1 MNSKRRDFFVATIN
15 RDKKEEIVQTV
26 NEEPVEKSKHPESYF
41 VSPSGKHHNKIYIID
56 NSSGNAKQYDFLKGK
71 NTIDISL
78 IAVGEGKD
86 KPIVIDNSDKVREE
100 TYNRSQYVNPIQEEY
115 NEDDYQEDDYIEETE
130 EYEEYEEYVEEE
142 YEDTPSYETPYS
154 QTLVQEEVK
163 PVVKHRPL
171 RKKQYHLPSLN
182 DLPVSKSASLDDEEW
197 LKHQETIINQT
208 FRDFQVKAEVVGK
221 IVGPTVTQF
230 LIKLAPGVHV
240 NNISKLEDNI
250 QLALA
255 LPKDNNIRFISQ
267 VPNTPYAGIEVPN
280 RKRKTVLLG
289 DLINS
294 KEFKEYEG
302 KLPIAV
308 GLDVTGKKVF
318 VDITEMPHCLIA
330 GTTKSGKSVSLNTII
345 LSLLYR
351 CSPDYLKLILI
362 DPKLVELS
370 TYKGIPHLAMP
381 VITDFEDFKGVMN
394 WVVNEMERRY
404 ELLGYYGARSLPA
417 VNRLLKE
424 EGKDIVPYLVVV
436 MDEFS
441 DWIINAGQDV
451 EKSIQRL
458 ASKARACGIHLI
470 LAAQRPSAN
479 VINGEIKANFDT
491 RFAFKTSSFDDSKII
506 LGASGAEKLVGRGD
520 LLLKYAGSEA
530 DRIQA
535 AFISDDDGEIS
546 SIVNKIRNT
555 YGENYI
561 VDLEDIRRSEGGK
574 YNQLNDDD
582 QYDELLA
589 DVARFCVENNT
600 GSNQAALLHF
610 KMGYPRANK
619 IFLQMEKLGILSPA
633 VKGKPR
639 EVLVGMQTLEEIL
652 EEEGLA

>member
-1 MNSKRRDFFVATIN
+1 MDNKRRDFLVATIN
-15 RDKKEEIVQTV
+15 RDKKVEETKNV
-26 NEEPVEKSKHPESYF
+26 NEEKVIEKPKQPESYF
-41 VSPSGKHHNKIYIID
+41 VSPSGKHQNKIYIID
-56 NSSGNAKQYDFLKGK
+56 NSRGNPKQYDFLKGK
-71 NTIDISL
+71 NTIDLSL
-78 IAVGEGKD
+78 ISVGEGKD
-86 KPIVIDNSDKVREE
+86 KPLVIDNSEKIKEE
-100 TYNRSQYVNPIQEEY
+100 TYNTSLYANPA
-115 NEDDYQEDDYIEETE
+115 IEEV
-130 EYEEYEEYVEEE
+130 YEEYEQYQEEEFDEEYVDESEKEFTEEI
-142 YEDTPSYETPYS
+142 SYETPFVD
-154 QTLVQEEVK
+154 TLVKETTK
-163 PVVKHRPL
+163 PVEPVRHTR
-171 RKKQYHLPSLN
+171 RRQYHLPSVN
-182 DLPVSKSASLDDEEW
+182 DLPVSKSATLDDEEW
-197 LKHQETIINQT
+197 LKHQEQIINQT
-208 FRDFQVKAEVVGK
+208 FIDFQVKAEVVGK

-294 KEFKEYEG
+294 KEFKDYEG

-394 WVVNEMERRY
+394 WIVNEMERRY
-404 ELLGYYGARSLPA
+404 ELLGLYGARSLPA
-417 VNRLLKE
+417 INRLLKE

-441 DWIINAGQDV
+441 DWIINAGADV

-470 LAAQRPSAN
+470 LAAQRPSSS

-506 LGASGAEKLVGRGD
+506 LGSSGAEKLVGRGD

-535 AFISDDDGEIS
+535 AFISDDDGEIT

-574 YNQLNDDD
+574 YNQLSDEDA
-582 QYDELLA
+582 YDEMLPE
-589 DVARFCVENNT
+589 VARFCVENDT
-600 GSNQAALLHF
+600 GSNQQALLHF

-639 EVLVGMQTLEEIL
+639 QVLVGMQTLEEIL
-652 EEEGLA
+652 EEEGLI

>member
-1 MNSKRRDFFVATIN
+1 MDNKRRDFFVATIN
-15 RDKKEEIVQTV
+15 RDKKVEETKNV
-26 NEEPVEKSKHPESYF
+26 NEEKVIEKPKQPESYF
-41 VSPSGKHHNKIYIID
+41 VSPSGKHQNKIYIID
-56 NSSGNAKQYDFLKGK
+56 NSRGNPKQYDFLKGK
-71 NTIDISL
+71 NTIDLSL
-78 IAVGEGKD
+78 ISVGEGKD
-86 KPIVIDNSDKVREE
+86 KPLVIDNSEKVKEE
-100 TYNRSQYVNPIQEEY
+100 TYNTSLYANPV
-115 NEDDYQEDDYIEETE
+115 TE
-130 EYEEYEEYVEEE
+130 EVYEEYEEYQEEDFEDEYVDESEEE
-142 YEDTPSYETPYS
+142 FTEEISYETPFVD
-154 QTLVQEEVK
+154 TLVKETIK
-163 PVVKHRPL
+163 PVESVKHTR
-171 RKKQYHLPSLN
+171 RRQYHLPSVN
-182 DLPVSKSASLDDEEW
+182 DLPVSKSATLDDEEW
-197 LKHQETIINQT
+197 LKHQEQIINQT
-208 FRDFQVKAEVVGK
+208 FIDFQVKAEVVGK

-394 WVVNEMERRY
+394 WIVNEMERRY
-404 ELLGYYGARSLPA
+404 ELLGLYGARSLPA
-417 VNRLLKE
+417 INRLLKE

-441 DWIINAGQDV
+441 DWIINAGADV

-470 LAAQRPSAN
+470 LAAQRPSSS

-535 AFISDDDGEIS
+535 AFISDDDGEIT

-574 YNQLNDDD
+574 YNQLSDEDA
-582 QYDELLA
+582 YDEMLPE
-589 DVARFCVENNT
+589 VARFCVENDT
-600 GSNQAALLHF
+600 GSNQQALLHF

-639 EVLVGMQTLEEIL
+639 QVLVGMQTLEEIL
-652 EEEGLA
+652 EEEGLI

>member
-1 MNSKRRDFFVATIN
+1 MDNKRRDFFVATIN
-15 RDKKEEIVQTV
+15 RDKKVEETKNV
-26 NEEPVEKSKHPESYF
+26 NEEKVIEKPKQPESYF
-41 VSPSGKHHNKIYIID
+41 VSPSGKHQNKIYIID
-56 NSSGNAKQYDFLKGK
+56 NSRGNPKQYDFLKGK
-71 NTIDISL
+71 NTIDLSL
-78 IAVGEGKD
+78 ISVGEGKD
-86 KPIVIDNSDKVREE
+86 KPLVIDNSEKIKKE
-100 TYNRSQYVNPIQEEY
+100 TYNTSLYANPA
-115 NEDDYQEDDYIEETE
+115 IEED
-130 EYEEYEEYVEEE
+130 YEEYEKYQEEEFDEEYVDESEKEFTEEI
-142 YEDTPSYETPYS
+142 SYETPFVD
-154 QTLVQEEVK
+154 TLVKETTK
-163 PVVKHRPL
+163 PVEPVRHTR
-171 RKKQYHLPSLN
+171 RRQYHLPSVN
-182 DLPVSKSASLDDEEW
+182 DLPVSKSATLDDEEW
-197 LKHQETIINQT
+197 LKHQEQIINQT
-208 FRDFQVKAEVVGK
+208 FIDFQVKAEVVGK

-394 WVVNEMERRY
+394 WIVNEMERRY
-404 ELLGYYGARSLPA
+404 ELLGLYGARSLPA
-417 VNRLLKE
+417 INRLLKE

-441 DWIINAGQDV
+441 DWIINAGADV

-470 LAAQRPSAN
+470 LAAQRPSSS

-506 LGASGAEKLVGRGD
+506 LGSSGAEKLVGRGD

-535 AFISDDDGEIS
+535 AFISDDDGEIT

-574 YNQLNDDD
+574 YNQLSDEDA
-582 QYDELLA
+582 YDEMLPE
-589 DVARFCVENNT
+589 VARFCVENDT
-600 GSNQAALLHF
+600 GSNQQALLHF

-639 EVLVGMQTLEEIL
+639 QVLVGMQTLEEIL
-652 EEEGLA
+652 EEEGLI

>member
-1 MNSKRRDFFVATIN
+1 MSDRRRDFFVATLN
-15 RDKKEEIVQTV
+15 REKKEVEQVKKEDV
-26 NEEPVEKSKHPESYF
+26 EKNEPVKKQDYF
-41 VSPSGKHHNKIYIID
+41 VSPSGKHPNRISVID
-56 NSSGNAKQYDFLKGK
+56 NSRGNASQYDFVKGK
-71 NTIDISL
+71 NRVDISR

-86 KPIVIDNSDKVREE
+86 NPVYFDDKNDGYYEEVIDNPA
-100 TYNRSQYVNPIQEEY
+100 YNTSNYV
-115 NEDDYQEDDYIEETE
+115 ETE
-130 EYEEYEEYVEEE
+130 VKKVE
-142 YEDTPSYETPYS
+142 
-154 QTLVQEEVK
+154 VQEEPFIEIEEEIVPSK
-163 PVVKHRPL
+163 PVINTPTPKPVPTPAPQNVPQR
-171 RKKQYHLPSLN
+171 RTRRSYHLPSVN
-182 DLPVSKSASLDDEEW
+182 DLPVSKGDGIEDEAWLNQQASV
-197 LKHQETIINQT
+197 INQT
-208 FRDFQVKAEVVGK
+208 FKDFAVKAEVVGK

-255 LPKDNNIRFISQ
+255 LPKDNNIRFLSQ

-280 RKRKTVLLG
+280 RKRKNVLLG

-294 KEFKEYEG
+294 KEFKEYDG

-308 GLDVTGKKVF
+308 GLDITGKKIF

-351 CSPDYLKLILI
+351 CSPEELKLVLI

-370 TYKGIPHLAMP
+370 TFKGIPHLAMP
-381 VITDFEDFKGVMN
+381 VITDFDDFKGVMN
-394 WVVNEMERRY
+394 WIVNEMERRY
-404 ELLGYYGARSLPA
+404 AELSLYGARTLPA
-417 VNRLLKE
+417 LNRQLRADNKP
-424 EGKDIVPYLVVV
+424 IIPYLVCV

-441 DWIINAGQDV
+441 DWIINAGADV

-470 LAAQRPSAN
+470 LAAQRPSSN

-506 LGASGAEKLVGRGD
+506 LGSSGAEKLVGKGD

-530 DRIQA
+530 ERIQA
-535 AFISDDDGEIS
+535 AFITDDDGEITA
-546 SIVNKIRNT
+546 IVNKIRNE
-555 YGENYI
+555 YGTQYI
-561 VDLEDIRRSEGGK
+561 VDLEDIRRAEGGK
-574 YNQLNDDD
+574 YNQESNDDE
-582 QYDELLA
+582 YDDMLI
-589 DVARFCVENNT
+589 DVARFVVENNT
-600 GSNQAALLHF
+600 GSTQAAQLHF
-610 KMGYPRANK
+610 KMGFPRANK
-619 IFLQMEKLGILSPA
+619 IFLQMEKLGIVSAA

-639 EVLVGMQTLEEIL
+639 EVLVGMQTLQQIL
-652 EEEGLA
+652 EEEGLN

>member
-1 MNSKRRDFFVATIN
+1 MSERRRDFFVATLN
-15 RDKKEEIVQTV
+15 REKKETEKVKKEQ
-26 NEEPVEKSKHPESYF
+26 VEKQEKPNDQDYF
-41 VSPSGKHHNKIYIID
+41 VSPSGKHINRISVID
-56 NSSGNAKQYDFLKGK
+56 NSRGNASQYDFVKGK
-71 NTIDISL
+71 NRVDISL
-78 IAVGEGKD
+78 IAVGEGKENPVYFD
-86 KPIVIDNSDKVREE
+86 SNESEYYDEVKELNN
-100 TYNRSQYVNPIQEEY
+100 YNTSN
-115 NEDDYQEDDYIEETE
+115 
-130 EYEEYEEYVEEE
+130 YVE
-142 YEDTPSYETPYS
+142 T
-154 QTLVQEEVK
+154 EVK
-163 PVVKHRPL
+163 PVEVEEEVIEIEEEIVPVSKPIVNTPAPKPQPAPAPQPAKRT
-171 RKKQYHLPSLN
+171 RRTYHLPSVN
-182 DLPVSKSASLDDEEW
+182 DLPVSRGDGIEDEAW
-197 LKHQETIINQT
+197 LNHQANVINQT
-208 FRDFQVKAEVVGK
+208 FKDFSVKAEVVGK

-255 LPKDNNIRFISQ
+255 LPKDNNIRFLSQ

-280 RKRKTVLLG
+280 RKRKNVLLG

-308 GLDVTGKKVF
+308 GLDITGKKIF

-351 CSPDYLKLILI
+351 CSPEELKLVLI

-370 TYKGIPHLAMP
+370 TFKGIPHLAMP
-381 VITDFEDFKGVMN
+381 VITDFDDFKGVMN
-394 WVVNEMERRY
+394 WIVNEMERRY
-404 ELLGYYGARSLPA
+404 GELSLYGARTLPA
-417 VNRLLKE
+417 LNRQLRADNKP
-424 EGKDIVPYLVVV
+424 IIPYLVCV

-441 DWIINAGQDV
+441 DWIINAGVDV

-470 LAAQRPSAN
+470 LAAQRPSSN

-506 LGASGAEKLVGRGD
+506 LGSSGAEKLVGKGD

-530 DRIQA
+530 ERIQA
-535 AFISDDDGEIS
+535 AFITDDEGEIT
-546 SIVNKIRNT
+546 SIVNKIRNE
-555 YGENYI
+555 YGTQYI
-561 VDLEDIRRSEGGK
+561 VDLEDIRRAEGGK
-574 YNQLNDDD
+574 YNQASDEEG
-582 QYDELLA
+582 YDEMLP
-589 DVARFCVENNT
+589 DVARFVVENNT

-610 KMGYPRANK
+610 KMGFPRANK
-619 IFLQMEKLGILSPA
+619 IFLQMEKLGIVSPA

-639 EVLVGMQTLEEIL
+639 EVLVGMQTLEQIL
-652 EEEGLA
+652 EEEGLK

>member
-1 MNSKRRDFFVATIN
+1 MNNRRRDFFVATLN
-15 RDKKEEIVQTV
+15 REKKETEQVKKETKNQEEV
-26 NEEPVEKSKHPESYF
+26 KQNEEYF
-41 VSPSGKHHNKIYIID
+41 VSPSGKHLNKISVID
-56 NSSGNAKQYDFLKGK
+56 NSRGNASQYDFVKGK
-71 NTIDISL
+71 NRVDISL
-78 IAVGEGKD
+78 IAVGEGK
-86 KPIVIDNSDKVREE
+86 E
-100 TYNRSQYVNPIQEEY
+100 NPVYFDE
-115 NEDDYQEDDYIEETE
+115 NEDYFEEVNDKENYNTSNYVETEVKKVEEDIIIEEE
-130 EYEEYEEYVEEE
+130 IVPEI
-142 YEDTPSYETPYS
+142 
-154 QTLVQEEVK
+154 K
-163 PVVKHRPL
+163 PVVNTPAP
-171 RKKQYHLPSLN
+171 KKVETPAPKIRRSRSYHLPSVN
-182 DLPVSKSASLDDEEW
+182 DLPVSKGDGIEDEAW
-197 LKHQETIINQT
+197 LTHQANVINQT
-208 FRDFQVKAEVVGK
+208 FKDFSVKAEVVGK

-255 LPKDNNIRFISQ
+255 LPKDNNIRFLSQ

-280 RKRKTVLLG
+280 RKRKNVLLG

-308 GLDVTGKKVF
+308 GLDITGKKIF

-351 CSPDYLKLILI
+351 CSPEELKLVLI

-370 TYKGIPHLAMP
+370 TFKGIPHLAMP
-381 VITDFEDFKGVMN
+381 VITDFDDFKGVMN
-394 WVVNEMERRY
+394 WIVNEMERRY
-404 ELLGYYGARSLPA
+404 GELSLYGARTLPA
-417 VNRLLKE
+417 LNRQLRADNKP
-424 EGKDIVPYLVVV
+424 IIPYLVCV

-441 DWIINAGQDV
+441 DWIINAGVEV

-470 LAAQRPSAN
+470 LAAQRPSSN

-506 LGASGAEKLVGRGD
+506 LGASGAEKLVGKGD

-530 DRIQA
+530 ERIQA
-535 AFISDDDGEIS
+535 AFITDDEGEITA
-546 SIVNKIRNT
+546 IVNKIRNE
-555 YGENYI
+555 YGTQYI
-561 VDLEDIRRSEGGK
+561 VDLEDIRRAEGGK
-574 YNQLNDDD
+574 YNQASDDEG
-582 QYDELLA
+582 YDEMLP
-589 DVARFCVENNT
+589 DVARFVVENNT

-610 KMGYPRANK
+610 KMGFPRANK
-619 IFLQMEKLGILSPA
+619 IFLQMEKLGIVSPA

-639 EVLVGMQTLEEIL
+639 EVLVGMQTLEQIL
-652 EEEGLA
+652 EEEGLK

>member
-1 MNSKRRDFFVATIN
+1 MNNRRRDFFVATLN
-15 RDKKEEIVQTV
+15 REKKEVEQVKKEV
-26 NEEPVEKSKHPESYF
+26 VEEETKSSQDYF
-41 VSPSGKHHNKIYIID
+41 VSPSGKHPNRISVID
-56 NSSGNAKQYDFLKGK
+56 NSRGNASQYDFVKGK
-71 NTIDISL
+71 NRVDISL
-78 IAVGEGKD
+78 IAVGEGKENPVYFD
-86 KPIVIDNSDKVREE
+86 SNDSEYYEEINNTNNYNTSNYVETEVKKVEEDVEQEVVFEEEVIPTPKPIIN
-100 TYNRSQYVNPIQEEY
+100 
-115 NEDDYQEDDYIEETE
+115 
-130 EYEEYEEYVEEE
+130 
-142 YEDTPSYETPYS
+142 TPAP
-154 QTLVQEEVK
+154 K
-163 PVVKHRPL
+163 PAPAPQRRP
-171 RKKQYHLPSLN
+171 RRNYHLPSVN
-182 DLPVSKSASLDDEEW
+182 DLPISKGDGVEDEAW
-197 LKHQETIINQT
+197 LTHQANVINQT
-208 FRDFQVKAEVVGK
+208 FKDFSVKAEVVGK

-255 LPKDNNIRFISQ
+255 LPKDNNIRFLSQ

-280 RKRKTVLLG
+280 RKRKNVLLG

-308 GLDVTGKKVF
+308 GLDITGKKIF

-351 CSPDYLKLILI
+351 CSPEELKLVLI

-370 TYKGIPHLAMP
+370 TFKGIPHLAMP
-381 VITDFEDFKGVMN
+381 VITDFDDFKGVMN
-394 WVVNEMERRY
+394 WIVNEMERRY
-404 ELLGYYGARSLPA
+404 AELSLYGARTLPA
-417 VNRLLKE
+417 LNRQLRADNKP
-424 EGKDIVPYLVVV
+424 IIPYLVCV

-441 DWIINAGQDV
+441 DWIINAGADV

-470 LAAQRPSAN
+470 LAAQRPSSN

-506 LGASGAEKLVGRGD
+506 LGSSGAEKLVGKGD

-530 DRIQA
+530 ERIQA
-535 AFISDDDGEIS
+535 AFITDDEGEITA
-546 SIVNKIRNT
+546 IVNKIRNE
-555 YGENYI
+555 YGTQYI
-561 VDLEDIRRSEGGK
+561 VDLEDIRRAEGGK
-574 YNQLNDDD
+574 YNQASDDD
-582 QYDELLA
+582 AYDEMLPE
-589 DVARFCVENNT
+589 VARFVVENNT

-610 KMGYPRANK
+610 KMGFPRANK
-619 IFLQMEKLGILSPA
+619 IFLQMEKLGIVSPA

-639 EVLVGMQTLEEIL
+639 EVLVGMQTLEQIL
-652 EEEGLA
+652 EEEGLK